1 MSHGAEQRGVRPTN
15 VHANA
20 RRSDTGHSM
29 LDMAAAQGYTEAIKT
44 ILARGADVNSA
55 TPDGRTALHC
65 ASFWDQ
71 AGAVDLLIASGAR
84 LEVSDGRGCTPLHVA
99 AENGATSAIVALV
112 NGGADKCKVNS
123 DGRSPLLVA
132 VENGRL
138 TAATVLLH
146 ASEEDNAGFVDRR
159 YGSDEYSAL
168 DLAAC
173 GGHQQIL
180 KMLIR
185 HGCDVNAG
193 DSDGV
198 TALYL
203 AALNDQPCSIDVL
216 VKAGAKVEARSPG
229 RHRWSA
235 LHVACAYGSN
245 EAVSALLT
253 HDALLFGRDASNHT
267 PLHLAVQHGHDSTVE
282 ILLRWGSDPTYISC
296 VSACRYSPLDVA
308 ASLGHMKALQAMCV
322 HMRDKA
328 TWEYKRAV
336 GDALYAAILS
346 DQVGAMKWLMSVGA
360 SVNNTW
366 AKKGGALQV
375 AALAGSTGAAEALLA
390 AGASITYR
398 CDENNRSALDIAT
411 KNGHVGVMR
420 ALIQHGADVNNA
432 DPPNETTALHLA
444 GESDQVAS
452 IDLLVK
458 CGSDLDAADIL
469 GSSPLHAATVAN
481 SASAVAAL
489 VRHGA
494 DVNKAN
500 GLGRSPLHLAAAD
513 ASDHRLAALK
523 ALLAAGADVA
533 LRVAGV
539 PDDQPNALDL
549 AAGAGHVGAIT
560 ALIQAGALVDARDG
574 DGRTAL
580 ICAVKSNKP
589 GAVDALAEAGADVE
603 AHLIDESWTSLHSA
617 AEDTHL
623 EVVRVLLK
631 HRADVHARDADNDND
646 TPLHVAVRQAGVEGA
661 FEIVQEL
668 LLHGADEGQ
677 KNDSGLTPA
686 SVVGSAAAA
695 GVGDPA
701 LPVLVELA
709 LLPVAELLARA
720 PADRAWRRRGLLILC
735 CARLKKE
742 KSSGKEKKRKDEKQR
757 AGGGEGVVVDSRGT
771 SDGGREGQERR
782 GEKDSFDG
790 VVAWLVGVSEEGLF
804 RTVVG
809 FL

>member
-1 MSHGAEQRGVRPTN
+1 MSRGAGQRGLRPTDA
-15 VHANA
+15 HANT

-71 AGAVDLLIASGAR
+71 AGVVELLVASGAR
-84 LEVSDGRGCTPLHVA
+84 LEASDGRGCTPLHVA
-99 AENGATSAIVALV
+99 AENGATTAIVSLV
-112 NGGADKCKVNS
+112 NGGADKSKVNS

-185 HGCDVNAG
+185 HGCDVNAS

-203 AALNDQPCSIDVL
+203 AALNDQPYSIDVL

-267 PLHLAVQHGHDSTVE
+267 PLHLAVQHDHDSTVE

-296 VSACRYSPLDVA
+296 ASGCRYSPLDVA
-308 ASLGHMKALQAMCV
+308 ASLGNMNALKAMCA
-322 HMRDKA
+322 HMRNKA
-328 TWEYKRAV
+328 RWEFTRAV

-346 DQVGAMKWLMSVGA
+346 DQVGAIKWLMSVGA

-366 AKKGGALQV
+366 GKKGGALQV
-375 AALAGSTGAAEALLA
+375 AALAGSTGATEALLA
-390 AGASITYR
+390 AGASITDR
-398 CDENNRSALDIAT
+398 CHENNRSALDIAT

-420 ALIQHGADVNNA
+420 ALIQHGADVNTA

-458 CGSDLDAADIL
+458 CGSNLDAADIL

-500 GLGRSPLHLAAAD
+500 GLGRSPLHLAAGSPD
-513 ASDHRLAALK
+513 RLAALE

-539 PDDQPNALDL
+539 PEDQPNALDL
-549 AAGAGHVGAIT
+549 AAGAGHVDAIT
-560 ALIQAGALVDARDG
+560 ALIRAGALVGARDG

-589 GAVDALAEAGADVE
+589 RAVDALAEAGADVE
-603 AHLIDESWTSLHSA
+603 AHLVDESWTSLHSA

-646 TPLHVAVRQAGVEGA
+646 TPLHVAVRQAGVQGA
-661 FEIVQEL
+661 VEIVQEL
-668 LLHGADEGQ
+668 LLHGADEGK

-686 SVVGSAAAA
+686 SVVGSAAA
-695 GVGDPA
+695 VGLFDAVDPA
-701 LPVLVELA
+701 LLRVLELPA
-709 LLPVAELLARA
+709 QVVAYLLARA
-720 PADRAWRRRGLLILC
+720 PADRAWRRRRLVILC

-742 KSSGKEKKRKDEKQR
+742 RSSGKEKKRKDEKR
-757 AGGGEGVVVDSRGT
+757 WAGGVVVEDSSGT
-771 SDGGREGQERR
+771 SDGGREGKDR
-782 GEKDSFDG
+782 GGAKDNLDG